1 MAWVEGGAHP
11 LCQLTPYDFSVLLQF
26 FNGSLF
32 FFFCRSNGPHGI
44 AHMCPLVSRPI
55 SVDKEECVP
64 VSGAD
69 SGMKHVFFV
78 VLGRWFKS
86 SLFAATLSS
95 CQGKHSK

>member
-1 MAWVEGGAHP
+1 MEV
-11 LCQLTPYDFSVLLQF
+11 
-26 FNGSLF
+26 

-69 SGMKHVFFV
+69 SGVKHVFFV